1 MSTVYISDIAQSDG
15 QRVTIRGW
23 VYNRRSSGKLEFL
36 LVRDGTGL
44 IQCVAAQSKVA
55 PEVWEA
61 IQTLTQE
68 SSLSV
73 TGTVKADPR
82 SPGGYEL
89 ALDAVEVHQVA
100 VDYPITPKEHG
111 TEFLMANRHLWLRSQ
126 RQNAI
131 LRVRSELIM
140 AARMFFYERG
150 FTLGDAPVFTPAACE
165 GTTNLFECDYFGD
178 KVYLTQSGQLYNEA
192 MAMAFGKQVC
202 FGPTFRAEKSK
213 TRRHLIEFWM
223 IEPEVAYA
231 TLDDIL
237 LLAEEFIG
245 HLVRHALTKCARELE
260 HLGRD
265 TTALERVI
273 PPFPRISYTDA
284 VKLVNEAGEA
294 LEWGEDFGA
303 PHETIIANSFDRP
316 VFVHR
321 FPSAAKAFYMQPDPA
336 DETLSLS
343 ADLLAPEGYGEI
355 IGGGERISD
364 LALIERRIAEHQL
377 PAEAFDWYLDLRRY
391 GSVPHAGFGL
401 GIERTVAWVCGL
413 EHIRETIPFPRMLHR
428 LRP

>member
-1 MSTVYISDIAQSDG
+1 MTRKPIYTAAASVRGGREGHGRSADG
-15 QRVTIRGW
+15 MLDVTLRMPREMG
-23 VYNRRSSGKLEFL
+23 G
-36 LVRDGTGL
+36 DGGGTNPEQLFAVGYAACFDGA
-44 IQCVAAQSKVA
+44 IGVAARRERIEVGEVQIDSRVA
-55 PEVWEA
+55 LVPTA
-61 IQTLTQE
+61 
-68 SSLSV
+68 
-73 TGTVKADPR
+73 
-82 SPGGYEL
+82 
-89 ALDAVEVHQVA
+89 
-100 VDYPITPKEHG
+100 
-111 TEFLMANRHLWLRSQ
+111 
-126 RQNAI
+126 
-131 LRVRSELIM
+131 
-140 AARMFFYERG
+140 ERG

-165 GTTNLFECDYFGD
+165 GTTTLFECDYFGE

-231 TLDDIL
+231 SLDDIMV
-237 LLAEEFIG
+237 LAEEFVG
-245 HLVRHALTKCARELE
+245 HLVRHALTRCASEMKILE
-260 HLGRD
+260 RD
-265 TTALERVI
+265 TAALERVI
-273 PPFPRISYTDA
+273 PPFPRITYTEA
-284 VKLVNEAGEA
+284 IKLLHEAGE
-294 LEWGEDFGA
+294 LVPWGEDFGA

-321 FPSAAKAFYMQPDPA
+321 YPSVAKAFYMRPDPE
-336 DETLSLS
+336 DDSLSLS

-355 IGGGERISD
+355 IGGGERIAD
-364 LALIERRIAEHQL
+364 LALLERRIAEQQL